1 MVHLQLRTSVLY
13 VQFETSKAPQ
23 RNNVWINAQISI
35 LKINELESMFSLDHG
50 PYVFYALMTQ
60 AWSDQISLITM
71 KIRSALSN
79 ESLLWLSRRDLFMFM
94 SSLSI

>member
-1 MVHLQLRTSVLY
+1 MVHPQLRTSVLY

-50 PYVFYALMTQ
+50 PYVF
-60 AWSDQISLITM
+60 II
-71 KIRSALSN
+71 
-79 ESLLWLSRRDLFMFM
+79 
-94 SSLSI
+94 